1 MSPGM
6 RDESNEIDDLLHS
19 AAEGDQQALNKLF
32 DLYRSRL
39 KKMVRLR
46 LNRRLQGRVDDS
58 DILQDAYLE
67 AARRLPDYLQ
77 DPKAPFFLW
86 LRRIAGDQ
94 LLEVH
99 RTHLGT
105 QMRDV
110 DREVSLHR
118 GPLPAA
124 NSISLAAQLLGRL
137 TSPSQAAVK
146 AEMRIKLQ
154 EALNSLDPLDR
165 EILALRHFEQ
175 LTNAEAA
182 QELELEPSA
191 ASKRYI
197 RALARLQK
205 TLRELRL
212 VDEG

>member
-1 MSPGM
+1 ML
-6 RDESNEIDDLLHS
+6 DDCDDVESLLRS
-19 AAEGDQQALNKLF
+19 AAGGDAQAQTQLF
-32 DLYRSRL
+32 ERFRPRL

-46 LNRRLQGRVDDS
+46 LNRRLQGRIDDS
-58 DILQDAYLE
+58 DIVQDALL
-67 AARRLPDYLQ
+67 AASRRLPQYLENPQ
-77 DPKAPFFLW
+77 APFFLW
-86 LRRIAGDQ
+86 LRRITGDK
-94 LLEVH
+94 LLETH

-105 QMRDV
+105 QARDAE
-110 DREVSLHR
+110 REVSLHR
-118 GPLPAA
+118 GALPPAT
-124 NSISLAAQLLGRL
+124 SVSLAAQLVGRL

-146 AEMRIKLQ
+146 AEMRIQLQ

-205 TLRELRL
+205 VLGQSNLQ
-212 VDEG
+212 D

>member
-1 MSPGM
+1 ML
-6 RDESNEIDDLLHS
+6 DDCEDLESLLHS
-19 AAEGDQQALNKLF
+19 AAGGDAQAQTQLF
-32 DLYRSRL
+32 ERFRPRL

-46 LNRRLQGRVDDS
+46 LNRRLQGRIDDS
-58 DILQDAYLE
+58 DIVQDALL
-67 AARRLPDYLQ
+67 AASRRLPQYLENPQ
-77 DPKAPFFLW
+77 APFFLW
-86 LRRIAGDQ
+86 LRRITGDK
-94 LLEVH
+94 LLETH

-105 QMRDV
+105 QARNAE
-110 DREVSLHR
+110 REISLHR
-118 GPLPAA
+118 GALPAA
-124 NSISLAAQLLGRL
+124 TSVSLAAQLVGRL

-146 AEMRIKLQ
+146 AEMRIQLQ

-205 TLRELRL
+205 ILGQTNLP
-212 VDEG
+212 D

>member
-1 MSPGM
+1 MGSTM
-6 RDESNEIDDLLHS
+6 RDESDEGLLLTS
-19 AAEGDQQALNKLF
+19 AAQGDQCALDQLF
-32 DLYRSRL
+32 ERYRSRL

-58 DILQDAYLE
+58 DVLQDAFLE
-67 AARRLPDYLQ
+67 ATRRLPTYLAGPQ
-77 DPKAPFFLW
+77 APFFLW
-86 LRRIAGDQ
+86 LRRITGDK
-94 LLEVH
+94 LLEIH

-105 QMRDV
+105 QARDAG
-110 DREVSLHR
+110 REVSLHR
-118 GPLPAA
+118 GALPAA
-124 NSISLAAQLLGRL
+124 NSVSLAAQLLGQL

-146 AEMRIKLQ
+146 AEMRIQLQ

-175 LTNAEAA
+175 LSNAEAA

-191 ASKRYI
+191 ASKRYL

-205 TLRELRL
+205 ILRELHL
-212 VDEG
+212 TE

>member
-1 MSPGM
+1 ML
-6 RDESNEIDDLLHS
+6 DDCDDVESLLRS
-19 AAEGDQQALNKLF
+19 AAGGDAQAQTQLF
-32 DLYRSRL
+32 ERFRRRL

-46 LNRRLQGRVDDS
+46 LNRRLQGRIDDS
-58 DILQDAYLE
+58 DIVQDALL
-67 AARRLPDYLQ
+67 AASRRLPQYLENPQ
-77 DPKAPFFLW
+77 APFFLW
-86 LRRIAGDQ
+86 LRRITGDK
-94 LLEVH
+94 LLETH

-105 QMRDV
+105 QARDAE
-110 DREVSLHR
+110 REVSLHR
-118 GPLPAA
+118 GALPPAT
-124 NSISLAAQLLGRL
+124 SVSLAAQLVGRL

-146 AEMRIKLQ
+146 AEMRIQLQ

-205 TLRELRL
+205 VLGQSNLQ
-212 VDEG
+212 D